1 MSKNRDD
8 DLLAIL
14 EEEDQPKAERPS
26 RSWRVLIVDDDDDVH
41 EATGFALANTP
52 ILGRPLEFLHA
63 YSGAEAEQILAREN
77 DIAVILL
84 DVVME
89 CEDSGLKLV
98 RTIRQEMGV
107 LEARIILRTGQ
118 PGYAPEIDAI
128 RDYDINDY
136 KTKSELSRNRLY
148 TTLTTAIRSY
158 EQIHAINSSRRGL
171 DMIVNASGKLLAH
184 HGAREFAA
192 GIITQIS
199 ALLGLEP
206 DGIVCANDQHQGSR
220 QTRVIAAAG
229 QYAACIDGPL
239 SAIPDQHVARSLAN
253 ALDQRCSLYSRE
265 STTLFFAGKSGHH
278 MAAYLE
284 TSSSLVDIDRRLLEV
299 FCTNI
304 SIGLDNVVL
313 FNRLNDHAY
322 NDQLLRIPNRLAF
335 IREIDSAIEEGWV
348 GKTVALV
355 DIDHFSELNDALG
368 HRYGDALLNALARRL
383 REVVPSDCVIARV
396 AGDTFGILGRDEQ
409 LTPEC
414 ILELFSKPFLIDG
427 SDHTIS
433 ATTGL
438 VRLGET
444 DSGGTDALK
453 AANIA
458 LNRAKVGNRGEYCY
472 FTREME
478 FDTRSRVKLLQ
489 DLRVAFDRDRLFVVY
504 QPQVHLAKR
513 HVVGVEALLRWRTED
528 GRFVP
533 PDQFIALAESSG
545 LIIALGAWV
554 MRTACNEQTRLT
566 REGVSN
572 IRMAVNVSVAQFRHP
587 NFLATVD
594 SILVETGID
603 PCMLELEITE
613 SVAMLDADF
622 MVAMLNKLKERRITV
637 AVDDFGT
644 GFSSLSY
651 LERLNVDRLKIDRSF
666 VSQMAQGE
674 SSVRIVETI
683 IRLGQTL
690 DLDLIAEGVETEA
703 EALALTQMGCHEG
716 QGYLFARPMEG
727 GALLT
732 FLRTEGVKQ

>member
-1 MSKNRDD
+1 
-8 DLLAIL
+8 
-14 EEEDQPKAERPS
+14 
-26 RSWRVLIVDDDDDVH
+26 
-41 EATGFALANTP
+41 
-52 ILGRPLEFLHA
+52 
-63 YSGAEAEQILAREN
+63 
-77 DIAVILL
+77 
-84 DVVME
+84 
-89 CEDSGLKLV
+89 
-98 RTIRQEMGV
+98 
-107 LEARIILRTGQ
+107 
-118 PGYAPEIDAI
+118 
-128 RDYDINDY
+128 
-136 KTKSELSRNRLY
+136 
-148 TTLTTAIRSY
+148 
-158 EQIHAINSSRRGL
+158 
-171 DMIVNASGKLLAH
+171 
-184 HGAREFAA
+184 
-192 GIITQIS
+192 
-199 ALLGLEP
+199 
-206 DGIVCANDQHQGSR
+206 
-220 QTRVIAAAG
+220 
-229 QYAACIDGPL
+229 
-239 SAIPDQHVARSLAN
+239 
-253 ALDQRCSLYSRE
+253 
-265 STTLFFAGKSGHH
+265 
-278 MAAYLE
+278 
-284 TSSSLVDIDRRLLEV
+284 V

-414 ILELFSKPFLIDG
+414 ILELFNKPFLIDG
-427 SDHTIS
+427 SEHTVS

>member
-1 MSKNRDD
+1 
-8 DLLAIL
+8 
-14 EEEDQPKAERPS
+14 
-26 RSWRVLIVDDDDDVH
+26 
-41 EATGFALANTP
+41 
-52 ILGRPLEFLHA
+52 
-63 YSGAEAEQILAREN
+63 
-77 DIAVILL
+77 
-84 DVVME
+84 
-89 CEDSGLKLV
+89 
-98 RTIRQEMGV
+98 MGV

-414 ILELFSKPFLIDG
+414 ILELFNKPFLIDG
-427 SDHTIS
+427 SEHTVS

>member
-1 MSKNRDD
+1 
-8 DLLAIL
+8 
-14 EEEDQPKAERPS
+14 
-26 RSWRVLIVDDDDDVH
+26 
-41 EATGFALANTP
+41 LANTP

-414 ILELFSKPFLIDG
+414 ILELFNKPFLIDG
-427 SDHTIS
+427 SEHTVS